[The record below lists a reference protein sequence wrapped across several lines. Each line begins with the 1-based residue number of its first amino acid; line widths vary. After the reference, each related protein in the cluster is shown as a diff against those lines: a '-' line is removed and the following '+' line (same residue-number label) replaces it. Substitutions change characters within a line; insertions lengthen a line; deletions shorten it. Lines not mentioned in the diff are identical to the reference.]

1 MIKTAPGTVALMLL
15 ALGIAATQST
25 AVYAQ
30 PPVWES
36 QTGATLP
43 GQALDNVNDGIVNLT
58 FGSMSFPFAGKTYT
72 GGDILNISSNGF
84 ISLGGSNGNGCCDGD
99 PTALV
104 QGAFPRIAPFWTD
117 LNPDG
122 VAGGGD
128 IFINSFNDD
137 KDPDIDRIV
146 ITFATGL
153 HDCVGARCSA
163 IAQLQLLGQG
173 NKYAQPAGT
182 IIFGYNGI
190 VQTVSQTS
198 DILIGLS
205 PGNGATDPGNTD
217 FSADVP
223 FDSLMEPTI
232 YQLFSPPQ
240 DFDLDDTN
248 LVFTPNGTG
257 GFNVD
262 DTLPDPP
269 PSSAPP
275 TWESALGATIR
286 GTGSGLDDED
296 DATITRTFGSLSF
309 PFDGVTYTGASILAI
324 SSNGF
329 ISLGGD
335 NGTGCIN
342 TDCSGDPQQL
352 TGLFLNPTIAPLWVD
367 LEPGLGGGGDIYY
380 NAFSNDDANPDI
392 DRIVI
397 TFATGFHDCVDAECS
412 ALAQLQLLGPGN
424 KYARPAGTIIFG
436 YNGIVQT
443 NSQLSSILVGV
454 SPGNNTV
461 DPGSTNLN
469 GKSSFNTGSESTV
482 YQLFVAASPPPI
494 DLDGA
499 NVVFEPNGT
508 GGFTVSTPGSGAGGT
523 SSGGGGGG
531 CAMQPGNPPDPLFPV
546 MLTGLALIYTRRRRH
561 KAARKNAESQANQEF
576 RCVGGNVATP
586 PGSGSVG

>member
-1 MIKTAPGTVALMLL
+1 MIKTAERTFAIMLL

-72 GGDILNISSNGF
+72 GGDILNISSNSF
-84 ISLGGSNGNGCCDGD
+84 ISLGGNNGDGCVNLDCSGKPQQLLDFSN
-99 PTALV
+99 PT
-104 QGAFPRIAPFWTD
+104 IAPLWTD
-117 LNPDG
+117 LNPNG

-128 IFINSFNDD
+128 IFINTFNDD
-137 KDPDIDRIV
+137 KDPAIDRIV
-146 ITFATGL
+146 ITFATGFS
-153 HDCVGARCSA
+153 DCANNACSA
-163 IAQLQLLGQG
+163 LVQVQLLED
-173 NKYAQPAGT
+173 GT

-190 VQTVSQTS
+190 VQTVNQTS

-205 PGNGATDPGNTD
+205 PGNGATDPGNTV

-223 FDSLMEPTI
+223 FDSMLEPTI

-248 LVFTPNGTG
+248 IVFTPNGMG

-286 GTGSGLDDED
+286 GAGAGLDDTD

-335 NGTGCIN
+335 NGDGCSVNTG
-342 TDCSGDPQQL
+342 DCSGDPQQL

-367 LEPGLGGGGDIYY
+367 LDPGGAGGDIYY
-380 NAFSNDDANPDI
+380 NAFDDDAIAGI

-397 TFATGFHDCVDAECS
+397 TFATGFHDCVNAECS
-412 ALAQLQLLGPGN
+412 ALAQVQLLGPGN
-424 KYARPAGTIIFG
+424 KYAMTSGTIIFG

-469 GKSSFNTGSESTV
+469 ARSSFNTGTESTI
-482 YQLFVAASPPPI
+482 YQLFVASSPPPI

-499 NVVFEPNGT
+499 NVIFEPNGQ
-508 GGFTVSTPGSGAGGT
+508 GGFVVSTPGSGGGGL
-523 SSGGGGGG
+523 SSDGGGGG
-531 CAMQPGNPPDPLFPV
+531 CVTQPENRPDPSLPAI
-546 MLTGLALIYTRRRRH
+546 LSGLAVVYVLRRRH
-561 KAARKNAESQANQEF
+561 KSARN
-576 RCVGGNVATP
+576 G
-586 PGSGSVG
+586 